1 MNREY
6 IKPITYIV
14 YIEEDAQ
21 LMAGSVPD
29 YDGPF
34 NSRELDEL
42 EEEFINHEGRF
53 S

>member
-6 IKPITYIV
+6 IKPSTDIV

-34 NSRELDEL
+34 NSREYEEL
-42 EEEFINHEGRF
+42 EEEYI
-53 S
+53 